1 MVIPVGWNTL
11 RTLVL
16 NWRGGLS
23 GSVIFLSLWAI
34 LFSVAFLTVL
44 GNDTPLSRAVLGV
57 IGIVRVIAYPIWG
70 LPAAYLLGARYLH
83 EPEEP

>member
-1 MVIPVGWNTL
+1 MVIPVGYTL

-16 NWRGGLS
+16 NWREGLS
-23 GSVIFLSLWAI
+23 GFVIILPLWTI

-44 GNDTPLSRAVLGV
+44 GNDTLLSRAVPGV

-70 LPAAYLLGARYLH
+70 LPAAYQ
-83 EPEEP
+83 EP